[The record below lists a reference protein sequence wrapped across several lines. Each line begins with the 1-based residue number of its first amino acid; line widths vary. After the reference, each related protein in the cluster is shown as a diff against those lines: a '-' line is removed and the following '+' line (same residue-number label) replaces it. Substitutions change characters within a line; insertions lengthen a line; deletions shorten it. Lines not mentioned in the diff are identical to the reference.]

1 MSAYPIPYR
10 SDIDGLRAV
19 AVLAVV
25 LFHAWPTGL
34 SGGFAGVDIFF
45 VISGYLISSI
55 IFKSNTEGNF
65 SLLKFYYHRI
75 RRIFPALLVVLISL
89 LVVGWFVLLA
99 EEYQQTGKH
108 VSAGALFLANFA
120 FWREVGYFDVQSELK
135 PLLHLWSLGIEEQYY
150 LLWPLVVG
158 FAWRR
163 KMPLLPVMLGL
174 ASMSFGACIW
184 LLQGHAKGAF
194 YLPIGRAWELLVGAM
209 LAWSQHAGYLK
220 RAVQDTRV
228 WANLSSLVGVLLVAA
243 AITVL
248 DKSQPFP
255 GWRAVIPVTG
265 ALLVIAAGP
274 RSWFNRVLLGAK
286 PLVAIGLISYPLYLW
301 HWPLLS
307 LVRIVDESPPSPML
321 AASAVAVA
329 VLLATLTY
337 FFVEKPIRRLPV
349 AVCAPMLAGLML
361 VVASVGA
368 LVAVNNGVP
377 ARTEAFQ
384 EQAARVKWAR
394 ESDPLCQDKL
404 PVKSRYCRIS
414 DPQRPV
420 TAVIIG
426 DSHAN
431 RLFEGLSPRFAANNG
446 NLLQLG
452 EGGCLPFWELEGG
465 VEGESDGCRQRMN
478 GQLDFVLSKPAI
490 GVVFLVG
497 RGPLYISGHGYGDV
511 EKNTRTF
518 LRRPGGKAKPPYN
531 DLYEQAL
538 AETVVRLLAAGKK
551 VVFVIDNPEL
561 GFNPLSC
568 LRLRPV
574 QLSRT
579 PRSPCAVPT
588 AMVEARN
595 EEYRRIVAKVAARF
609 PALIVEDSQ
618 RALCDKEYCWAMIDG
633 KLLYMDGDHLNRAG
647 AQYVAA
653 QMDASLFVSAQTVLP
668 IND

>member
-10 SDIDGLRAV
+10 PDIDGLRAV

-25 LFHAWPTGL
+25 LFHAWPAGL
-34 SGGFAGVDIFF
+34 PGGFAGVDIFF

-55 IFKSNTEGNF
+55 IFKSSAEGNF
-65 SLLKFYYHRI
+65 SLLEFYYHRI

-89 LVVGWFVLLA
+89 LAVGWFILLA
-99 EEYQQTGKH
+99 DEYQLLGKH

-150 LLWPLVVG
+150 LLWPLVLGVV
-158 FAWRR
+158 WRR
-163 KMPLLPVMLGL
+163 GTLLAPLMVGL
-174 ASMSFGACIW
+174 ALVSFGVSIW
-184 LLQGHAKGAF
+184 LLQGHAKAAF

-209 LAWSQHAGYLK
+209 LAWSQHAGYPR
-220 RAVQDTRV
+220 RAVCYSRV
-228 WANLSSLVGVLLVAA
+228 GANLVSLGGVLLVGAT
-243 AITVL
+243 ITVL

-255 GWRAVIPVTG
+255 GWNAVIPVTG
-265 ALLVIAAGP
+265 ALFVIAAGP
-274 RSWFNRVLLGAK
+274 SAWFNRVILGAK

-307 LVRIVDESPPSPML
+307 LVRIVDESPPPPML
-321 AASAVAVA
+321 TASAVIVA
-329 VLLATLTY
+329 ALLAALTY
-337 FFVEKPIRRLPV
+337 FFVEKPIRRLS
-349 AVCAPMLAGLML
+349 AAACAPMLAGLMV
-361 VVASVGA
+361 VVASLGA
-368 LVAVNNGVP
+368 LVSISNGVP
-377 ARTEAFQ
+377 VRMESFQ
-384 EQAARVKWAR
+384 NQIAQIKWAL

-404 PVKSRYCRIS
+404 QVKSRYCRIS

-431 RLFEGLSPRFAANNG
+431 RLFEGLSPRFVANNG

-452 EGGCLPFWELEGG
+452 EGGCLPFWDLEGG
-465 VEGESDGCRQRMN
+465 VEGEPDSCRQRMN
-478 GQLDFVLSKPAI
+478 GQLNFVLSKPEI
-490 GVVFLVG
+490 GVVFLAA

-538 AETVVRLLAAGKK
+538 NETVATLLAAGKK

-568 LRLRPV
+568 LRSRPV
-574 QLSRT
+574 QIVRT
-579 PRSPCAVPT
+579 PRTPCAVQT

-595 EEYRRIVAKVAARF
+595 KEYRRIVTKVAARF
-609 PALIVEDSQ
+609 PTLIVEDTQ

-633 KLLYMDGDHLNRAG
+633 NLLYMDGDHLSRAG
-647 AQYVAA
+647 AQHVAA
-653 QMDASLFVSAQTVLP
+653 RMDASLFVSSNP
-668 IND
+668 KN